1 MRRVSQPRP
10 APASTRDAVMST
22 APIGSVADTR
32 PEAASAQRR
41 PHPRRVLGRNRLRQ
55 RRLRQRVADTADDQ
69 MPPVGRHLVLR
80 VRQYRTVHQYRPP
93 GQVPTNRT
101 GGRADQMFLR
111 KPISTLHPTGSA
123 VRPRCNT
130 DTEPTPTP
138 NRHRTDTVGAQREQ
152 HRCAPPV
159 VHRVD
164 HELLRERNAD
174 FEPHPNA
181 PTCSSPARLVE
192 DPYRSRRPRCP
203 ARTDRPEIPHP
214 AGSGP
219 TRSADRSRPAGS
231 PGRPMRVPHVGRVL
245 PQDRQRRT
253 HHYRNPLHDRG
264 PGQPDTRGTGGTRG
278 MGRARITDRT
288 GAVGGHHAAPVSRP
302 GSRP

>member
-174 FEPHPNA
+174 FEPNPNA
-181 PTCSSPARLVE
+181 PK
-192 DPYRSRRPRCP
+192 SRTRQGR
-203 ARTDRPEIPHP
+203 
-214 AGSGP
+214 GP

-245 PQDRQRRT
+245 PQHRQRRT